1 MAVTKSGKTL
11 AEVIHKAID
20 DSVITNAE
28 YEEIL
33 ALASQDAIID
43 RHEKILLA
51 ELNNMIAD
59 QTIKRVR

>member
-20 DSVITNAE
+20 DSVITSAE

-33 ALASQDAIID
+33 ALASQDGIID
-43 RHEKILLA
+43 RHEKVLLA
-51 ELNNMIAD
+51 ELNSMIAD